1 MHRRFWEWNPVF
13 KLDPKKSALLI
24 IDMQNGFVEA
34 GAPLEVPMARKQ
46 LPEIKK
52 LLQFCRDHK
61 IPVIFTVFCV
71 GPDFH
76 YPFYWK
82 IAKQRGLLLDP
93 PESMFWEGKHETAI
107 IPELF
112 PIGGERVVK
121 KCGYDAFANTELN
134 QILHSLGVSYLVVT
148 GTVINW
154 CVDSTVRS
162 AFHHFYNVV
171 VVSDGVS
178 AYEHAG
184 SSAEIWQNMELDLF
198 AEAFARVAKS
208 DEVMKE
214 LSNEGVNPI
223 SHNILKKSRDRF

>member
-1 MHRRFWEWNPVF
+1 MHRRFWEWDPVF
-13 KLDPKKSALLI
+13 RLDPKKSALLI

-34 GAPLEVPMARKQ
+34 GAPLEVPMARQQ
-46 LPEIKK
+46 LPIMKK
-52 LLQFCRDHK
+52 LLQFCRERG
-61 IPVIFTVFCV
+61 IPVVFTVFCV

-107 IPELF
+107 TPELL
-112 PIGGERVVK
+112 PRPGERVIK

-134 QILHSLGVSYLVVT
+134 QILRSLDISYLIIT
-148 GTVINW
+148 GTVTNW

-162 AFHHFYNVV
+162 AFHHFYDVV
-171 VVSDGVS
+171 VVADAVS
-178 AYEHAG
+178 TYEHAG
-184 SSAEIWQNMELDLF
+184 ASAEAWQNMELDLF

-208 DEVMKE
+208 DDVIKE
-214 LSNEGVNPI
+214 LLSGG
-223 SHNILKKSRDRF
+223 S